1 MLDIPTTHP
10 AEGPYSAGQRRA
22 PDARELP
29 ERLAALGQL
38 TYAGLQAEWRRLYRS
53 HPPKKIGRD
62 LLELAVAWK
71 LQEKALGGLSAAT
84 KRQLESLAQ
93 TMRTKGD
100 LAKHRT
106 VKLKSGARLVREW
119 HGETHD
125 VLVLDRGFQWR
136 GQKWP
141 SLSSIA
147 REITGTRWSG
157 PRFFGL
163 SSRTTRA
170 EPIRTGTGAVS
181 DLRETADA

>member
-1 MLDIPTTHP
+1 MLDIPTTYP
-10 AEGPYSAGQRRA
+10 AERPYSGGQRRA
-22 PDARELP
+22 PEARELP
-29 ERLAALGQL
+29 EGLAALGQL
-38 TYAGLQAEWRRLYRS
+38 TYSGLQSEWRRLYRS

-71 LQEKALGGLSAAT
+71 LQEKALGGLSVAT
-84 KRQLESLAQ
+84 RRQLESLAH

-100 LAKHRT
+100 LAEHRI
-106 VKLKSGARLVREW
+106 VKLKPGARLVREW
-119 HGETHD
+119 HGQTHD

-136 GQKWP
+136 GRKWP

-163 SSRTTRA
+163 HSRATQSEQLGA
-170 EPIRTGTGAVS
+170 GAVS
-181 DLRETADA
+181 DLPEAADA